1 MEDINRHLYMS
12 AHELKLDNEIS
23 KHLTIKLIFVSFMM
37 TLEETHIVFSITLF
51 NKLRT
56 NLTLF
61 VL

>member
-1 MEDINRHLYMS
+1 MS
-12 AHELKLDNEIS
+12 AHELELDNEIS
-23 KHLTIKLIFVSFMM
+23 KHLSIKLIFVLLMI